1 MILTI
6 HFLININDS
15 PNEVQEFWWWKTSL
29 NKIKC
34 SLKLNLFLLCIFC
47 MAYGCMTVVFCQT
60 CIRSLLNQQLQLLS
74 SVLCFAYL
82 PGNCLA
88 TIGCCCRTYL
98 IYPLRGLFGGP
109 LDWEVRYF
117 TGLMNVAGTTL
128 VDLQTMWKAY
138 YTDSII
144 SQHHNTNLAI

>member
-1 MILTI
+1 MFFETQFVSVMHLL
-6 HFLININDS
+6 HGLWLYDSCFL
-15 PNEVQEFWWWKTSL
+15 PNLYKKFIESTASVA
-29 NKIKC
+29 
-34 SLKLNLFLLCIFC
+34 FLS
-47 MAYGCMTVVFCQT
+47 TV
-60 CIRSLLNQQLQLLS
+60 
-74 SVLCFAYL
+74 CFAYL

-128 VDLQTMWKAY
+128 VDLQTM
-138 YTDSII
+138 
-144 SQHHNTNLAI
+144 